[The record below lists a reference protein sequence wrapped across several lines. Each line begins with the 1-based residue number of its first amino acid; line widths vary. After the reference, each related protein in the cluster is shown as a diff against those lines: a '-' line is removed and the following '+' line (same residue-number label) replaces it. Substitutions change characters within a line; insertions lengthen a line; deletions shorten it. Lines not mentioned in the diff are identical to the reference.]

1 MTIEN
6 SITKAVKQAGGPSR
20 VAAVLRV
27 SSRSIAN
34 WQVQGY
40 VPNFYRAEEL
50 ANLANVPVETLR
62 RPIS

>member
-1 MTIEN
+1 MEIQN
-6 SITKAVKQAGGPSR
+6 AVIQAVKTAGGPSR

-27 SSRSIAN
+27 SSRSITN

-50 ANLANVPVETLR
+50 ADLANVPVETLR
-62 RPIS
+62 RPI